1 MPRPAALVLTPRFP
15 WPLDDG
21 GRIVLWQGLWSASR
35 SHDVTLISFVPP
47 AEAAGPLPPEVD
59 STCARVVRVPHRPP
73 SLPLAA
79 WRGATGRWPYTLE
92 RYQDPAFAR
101 AVRDEVARVQ
111 PEYALVNHLHLAPY
125 VEELGGVPMVLR
137 AHNAEHRW
145 MERLAAAQG
154 GSPLGLYARHQA
166 RRLRDAERALC
177 GRAAL
182 VLAIQEGEAAALRA
196 LAAGGRVR
204 TLPVGVDL
212 ARFLEP
218 SPVRPPV
225 VLLPGSFAWAPNVEG
240 AIRFLEAGWPR
251 VRESAPEARLR
262 VAGKRPPR
270 QLRAAAARAG
280 AEVAADV
287 PSMEEELSR
296 ATVVVVPLW
305 VGAGA
310 RVKIVEAMAARAP
323 VAATPMAAEGLDLE
337 PRLHYASAESA
348 RELGD
353 AVARLLGD
361 PAERVRLGAQGRALA
376 EERWSLESVTKR
388 QEALIA
394 DALAGRDETRP
405 AAAGSAPGA
414 RPGAAVPT

>member
-21 GRIVLWQGLWSASR
+21 GRIVLWQSLWSASR
-35 SHDVTLISFVPP
+35 THDVTLISFVPP
-47 AEAAGPLPPEVD
+47 AEAGGTNPSPIE
-59 STCARVVRVPHRPP
+59 SICARVVRVPHRPP
-73 SLPLAA
+73 PFPVAA
-79 WRGATGRWPYTLE
+79 WSGAMGRWPYTLA

-101 AVRDEVARVQ
+101 AIQDEVARVH

-125 VEELGGVPMVLR
+125 VEALGGVPMVLR

-145 MERLAAAQG
+145 MERQAAARG
-154 GSPLGLYARHQA
+154 GSASGLYARLQA
-166 RRLRDAERALC
+166 RRLRDAERELC
-177 GRAAL
+177 GHAAL

-196 LAAGGRVR
+196 LAPRARVR
-204 TLPVGVDL
+204 TLPIGVDL

-218 SPVRPPV
+218 SPVRPPI
-225 VLLPGSFAWAPNVEG
+225 VLLPGSFAWGPNVEG

-251 VRESAPEARLR
+251 VLAGAPEARLR
-262 VAGKRPPR
+262 IAGKRPPR
-270 QLRAAAARAG
+270 SLHTAAARAG
-280 AEVAADV
+280 AELAADV

-310 RVKIVEAMAARAP
+310 RVKIVEAMAAQTP
-323 VAATPMAAEGLDLE
+323 VAATPMAADGLDIE
-337 PRLHYASAESA
+337 PGLHYAGAESA

-353 AVARLLGD
+353 VVARLLAD
-361 PAERVRLGAQGRALA
+361 PGERIRLAAQGRALA
-376 EERWSLESVTKR
+376 ESRWSLESVTRR

-394 DALAGRDETRP
+394 EVLAEAGGAGRRQAP
-405 AAAGSAPGA
+405 VAAL
-414 RPGAAVPT
+414 PT